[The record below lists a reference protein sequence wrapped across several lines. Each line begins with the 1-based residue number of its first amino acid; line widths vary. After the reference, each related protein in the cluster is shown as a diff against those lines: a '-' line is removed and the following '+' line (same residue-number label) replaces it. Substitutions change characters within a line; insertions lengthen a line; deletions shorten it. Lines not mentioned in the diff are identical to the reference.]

1 MGAARNNEPTSL
13 KVVLGSL
20 APESW
25 SSYNDSHSSR
35 SSATQ
40 PLPNVVHILGTS
52 YFASP
57 RLLALQSPAK
67 KLNHD
72 GRVYMEDRK
81 GPFDHFRPRSL
92 LVSTARVASVNTAT
106 ALSTFFS
113 DQLNYEQKNEELVDS
128 GKITPREADELNEE
142 WGSREWNKR
151 VHALPEKIG
160 WALLRFHACTGIMR
174 FYEFVM
180 GKYILKVDVGSRAL
194 VGDGNQVGTNST
206 GPSDHALET
215 MDKLTRDP
223 FLSSKR
229 TAQILQ
235 NEANILGKVTSS
247 NGTETTATRELMRR
261 MFSTCLWANV
271 IPFLAELTVQQGVLV
286 YGYGIYYL
294 EKKRRNKARELK
306 KKVADDLDLEED
318 NKEKEKSNEEEQTTG
333 KRSNEEKQ
341 KKK

>member
-1 MGAARNNEPTSL
+1 M
-13 KVVLGSL
+13 
-20 APESW
+20 
-25 SSYNDSHSSR
+25 
-35 SSATQ
+35 
-40 PLPNVVHILGTS
+40 
-52 YFASP
+52 
-57 RLLALQSPAK
+57 
-67 KLNHD
+67 
-72 GRVYMEDRK
+72 
-81 GPFDHFRPRSL
+81 
-92 LVSTARVASVNTAT
+92 
-106 ALSTFFS
+106 
-113 DQLNYEQKNEELVDS
+113 VDS

-306 KKVADDLDLEED
+306 KKVADDLDLEEE
-318 NKEKEKSNEEEQTTG
+318 NKEKEKVPENNDWDENEDSDEDIHESAYALSFFFQSTRLSIAKCLGWISASAGGAVGSAIYPGWGAVFGTQIG
-333 KRSNEEKQ
+333 DTVVGTLID
-341 KKK
+341 